1 MMMASNDAIAVADVS
16 KNNANTNNENIG
28 SRLMAKLKER
38 ISSQR
43 GENTTKIKSTEMAL
57 ELIRRSQ
64 TPSPTRPE
72 LPPKG
77 QRDRPPRTVSEVKRT
92 LGWDAPAHKD
102 YGARPWC
109 ELTAEEKKEIL
120 DNNERLFDAGGVTPS
135 DVPSTFERS
144 ETTECLDDSHAVRW
158 SETAGVDLGVDSLT
172 TVTGP
177 VWNMCPLPPI
187 ESRNNGPA
195 AEPHIGDM
203 IEFYEGHIF
212 HYAIYLGQ
220 GKTIGVHSPQAA
232 FSIARITIHP
242 MAAWW
247 RVCYVPTERQR
258 LSYDQLKELENE
270 PWPYASITNNCYEF
284 CCRVMSLDDT
294 WLQRKLVTSGKFN
307 HPTQEW
313 SKDTPDFHQ
322 DSKLEMV
329 RDAILSAIN
338 GLVSQPFKNILAKIK
353 PLNLMSLLS
362 NCDWT
367 FMGVVEMVVL
377 MAELFDI
384 FWTPPD
390 ISNFIASL
398 LPDFHLQGPED
409 LARDLVPLILGGIG
423 LAIGFTRDKVTK
435 VMKSAVDGLR
445 SATQLGQY
453 GLEVFSIIKKYFF
466 GGDQTEKT
474 LKGIEN
480 AVIDMEVLSSTNVTQ
495 LVRDKK
501 LAKTYMNIL
510 DNEEEKARKLSV
522 RSADPHVVT
531 TVNNLISRI
540 SMARSA
546 LAKAQAEMTSRAR
559 PVVIMMCGPP
569 GIGKTKA
576 AEHLANRLA
585 GEIRPGGKVGLV
597 PRESI
602 DHWDGYHGEEV
613 LLWDDYGMSKITED
627 CNKLQA
633 IADTAPFTLNC
644 DRIENKG
651 MQFVSDAII
660 ITTNAPGPAPVDF
673 VNLGPVCRRVDFLV
687 YCTAPEIEQTRRTH
701 PGDTNAIKD
710 LFKKDFSHL
719 KMEIAPQGGF
729 DNQGNTP
736 FGKGAMKPTTL
747 NRLLIQAT
755 ALTMERQDEF
765 QMQGAVY
772 NFDEDRIAAFT
783 NLARANGL
791 GLLSMAALGKK
802 LRSVN
807 SMEGL
812 RNALKGY
819 KISECDIIW
828 NNRTYTIKGD
838 GSSVSISEKQ
848 VTTTLQQQ
856 AISSVTLALTRL
868 RAARALA
875 YASCFQSAV
884 VTILQMAGS
893 AVVISRAVKRMFG
906 THTNQPTLE
915 GKPKEHNCRVH
926 RAEREGH
933 GPIGHDGVIER
944 YGLCESDQDEEKD
957 LVELPTASQE
967 GKNKGK
973 NKKGRGRKN
982 NYNAFSRRGLSDEEY
997 EEYKKVREEKG
1008 GNYSI
1013 QEYLEDRQRYEEELA
1028 EVQAGGDGG
1037 MGETEAEIRYRVF
1050 YKSKSGMRKQRQE
1063 ERRQLGLV
1071 SGTEIRKRKPI
1082 DWTPPKNDWSEDTRE
1097 VNYDEHISF
1106 EAPPSIWSRVVK
1118 FGSGWGFWVSPTVFI
1133 TTTHVIPP
1141 EAKEI
1146 FGEKISDIAIHRVGE
1161 FTQFRF
1167 SKKMR
1172 PDLSGMVLEEGC
1184 PEGTV
1189 CTIMIKRDSGELLP
1203 LAVRMG
1209 AVASMKIQ
1217 GKLMH
1222 GQSGMLLTGANAK
1235 GMDLGTIPGDCGAPY
1250 VHKRGNDWVV
1260 CGVHA
1265 AATKSG
1271 NTVVCAI
1278 QSGEGEATLEG
1289 GGQNKGHYAGHP
1301 ILRYG
1306 NGPSLS
1312 TKTKFWKSTPQPLP
1326 PGTYEPAYLGGRDPR
1341 VEGGPSLQ
1349 QVLRDQLKPFAE
1361 PRGRLP
1367 EPSLLEA
1374 AVETV
1379 TNVLEQTMD
1388 TPIPWSYS
1396 DACMSLD
1403 KTTSSGFPHHKKKN
1417 DDWNGSTFVRELGD
1431 QAAHANN
1438 MYEMGKPMK
1447 PVYTAALKDEL
1458 VKPEKV
1464 YTKVKKRLLWGADLG
1479 TVIRAARAFGP
1490 FCEAIK
1496 PHVIKLPIKVGMNAI
1511 EDGPMIYAEHAKYK
1525 YHFDADYTAWDSTQ
1539 NREIM
1544 LESFNIMCKLT
1555 ANPSLAAV
1563 VAQDL
1568 LSPSEMDVGDYVIS
1582 VKDGLP
1588 SGFPCTSQV
1597 NSINHWIYTLCA
1609 LSEVTGLAPDVL
1621 QSQSYF
1627 SFYGDDEIVSTD
1639 VEFDPVK
1646 LTQVLK
1652 EYGLKP
1658 TRPDKSEGPII
1669 VKQCVDGLVFL
1680 RRTISRDAA
1689 GYQGRLDRNSI
1700 ERQLWWTRGPNHD
1713 DPFETLVPHQQR
1725 KIQLISLLGE
1735 AALHGEKFYRKIANR
1750 VIQEVKEGGL
1760 ELYVPGWQPMFR
1772 WMRFHDLS
1780 LWAGDRNLL
1789 PDYVND
1795 DGV

>member
-1 MMMASNDAIAVADVS
+1 MMMASNDAITAADVS
-16 KNNANTNNENIG
+16 KQNANTNNENIG

-43 GENTTKIKSTEMAL
+43 GEGTTKIKNTEMAL

-64 TPSPTRPE
+64 TPSPTRPDP
-72 LPPKG
+72 PPKS
-77 QRDRPPRTVSEVKRT
+77 QRDRPPRTVSEVKQA
-92 LGWDAPAHKD
+92 LGWGDSAHKD
-102 YGARPWC
+102 YGARAWC
-109 ELTAEEKKEIL
+109 DLTAEEKKEIL

-135 DVPSTFERS
+135 TVPSTFERC
-144 ETTECLDDSHAVRW
+144 ETLEQTNDNHPVRW
-158 SETAGVDLGVDSLT
+158 NESTGVNLGVGPLT
-172 TVTGP
+172 TVAGP

-187 ESRNNGPA
+187 DSRNNGPA
-195 AEPHIGDM
+195 NEPRIGDM

-220 GKTIGVHSPQAA
+220 GKTIGVHAPRAA

-242 MAAWW
+242 ITAWW
-247 RVCYVPTERQR
+247 RICYEPTDHQR

-284 CCRVMSLDDT
+284 CCRVMSLDDS
-294 WLQRKLVTSGKFN
+294 WLQRKLVTSGRFN

-313 SKDTPDFHQ
+313 SRDTPDFHQ
-322 DSKLEMV
+322 DSKLEIV

-338 GLVSQPFKNILAKIK
+338 GLVSQPFKNILSKIK
-353 PLNLMSLLS
+353 PLNLLSLLS

-367 FMGVVEMVVL
+367 FMGVVELVVL
-377 MAELFDI
+377 IAELFDI

-390 ISNFIASL
+390 VSNFIASL

-409 LARDLVPLILGGIG
+409 LAKDLVPLILGGIG
-423 LAIGFTRDKVTK
+423 LAIGFTRDKITK

-453 GLEVFSIIKKYFF
+453 GLEIFSIIKKYFF

-710 LFKKDFSHL
+710 LFKPDFSHL

-736 FGKGAMKPTTL
+736 FGRGAMKPTTL
-747 NRLLIQAT
+747 NRLLIQAV

-772 NFDEDRIAAFT
+772 NFDEDRVTAFT
-783 NLARANGL
+783 SLARANGL
-791 GLLSMAALGKK
+791 GLLSMAALGKR

-807 SMEGL
+807 NMEGL

-819 KISECDIIW
+819 KITECDIVW

-838 GSSVSISEKQ
+838 GSNVSITEKQ
-848 VTTTLQQQ
+848 VAASLQQQ
-856 AISSVTLALTRL
+856 AVSSVTLALSRL

-906 THTNQPTLE
+906 THTNQPALE

-933 GPIGHDGVIER
+933 GPIGHDGIIER
-944 YGLCESDQDEEKD
+944 YGLCESDQDEEKI
-957 LVELPTASQE
+957 VMEVPTADKE

-1037 MGETEAEIRYRVF
+1037 IGETEAEIRHRVF

-1071 SGTEIRKRKPI
+1071 TGAEIRKRKPI

-1118 FGSGWGFWVSPTVFI
+1118 FGSGWGFWVSSTVFI

-1141 EAKEI
+1141 DAKEV
-1146 FGEKISDIAIHRVGE
+1146 FGEKLSDIAIHRVGE

-1189 CTIMIKRDSGELLP
+1189 CTIMVKRDSGELLP

-1341 VEGGPSLQ
+1341 VDGGPSLQ

-1361 PRGRLP
+1361 PRGRMP

-1388 TPIPWSYS
+1388 TPVPWSYS

-1403 KTTSSGFPHHKKKN
+1403 KTTSSGFPHHKRKN
-1417 DDWNGSTFVRELGD
+1417 DDWNGSAFVRELGE

-1438 MYEMGKPMK
+1438 MYELGKSVK

-1464 YTKVKKRLLWGADLG
+1464 YTKIKKRLLWGADLG

-1511 EDGPMIYAEHAKYK
+1511 EDGPLIYAEHAKYK

-1555 ANPSLAAV
+1555 ADPSLAAI

-1639 VEFDPVK
+1639 VEFDPTK
-1646 LTQVLK
+1646 LTQVLR

-1669 VKQCVDGLVFL
+1669 VKHQIDGLVFL
-1680 RRTISRDAA
+1680 RRTISKDAA

-1713 DPFETLVPHQQR
+1713 DPFETLIPHQQR

-1760 ELYVPGWQPMFR
+1760 ELYIPGWQAIFR

-1780 LWAGDRNLL
+1780 LWTGDRNLL